1 MLPQAPVFAQAQPGM
16 MMPSPTY
23 YAEPSCG
30 YMEPS
35 CGVPSAVSY
44 GPMMDCGCSSCGGCD
59 SCGGCTTCGSVDAGA
74 PVGPTP
80 EAYVDP
86 TPAAE

>member
-16 MMPSPTY
+16 MMTNPTY

-30 YMEPS
+30 YVEPS
-35 CGVPSAVSY
+35 CGVPTAISY
-44 GPMMDCGCSSCGGCD
+44 GPMMDCGCSD
-59 SCGGCTTCGSVDAGA
+59 CGGCTTCGSVDAGA

-80 EAYVDP
+80 EPYVDP